1 MVRVCVIK
9 TPMRTRRRCGY
20 PCGHGNAT
28 PAKEFTR
35 TELNV
40 GGWGGGQGSEHLM
53 QPPRGWHKETV
64 VGTGARLTLW
74 CCGPHLLHGLRWGV
88 ERGREPASTAND
100 TLNPSRGS
108 IKATFTTREGQR
120 LGRFS
125 IKLGRPAGLD
135 IDAVVKHAL
144 AGFIHAKSVMQYRQS
159 YWRA

>member
-1 MVRVCVIK
+1 
-9 TPMRTRRRCGY
+9 
-20 PCGHGNAT
+20 
-28 PAKEFTR
+28 
-35 TELNV
+35 
-40 GGWGGGQGSEHLM
+40 M
-53 QPPRGWHKETV
+53 QPPMGWHEETM

-108 IKATFTTREGQR
+108 IEATFTTREGQR

-135 IDAVVKHAL
+135 IDAVVKHHWLDSFMQNLSCNTDKATGGLGLTPTMGRYTIQFVLRHANTL
-144 AGFIHAKSVMQYRQS
+144 A
-159 YWRA
+159 